1 MRIYRQRHV
10 NFNLSQDKASGN
22 EGLLRT
28 CSAVNRQ
35 RLRKNYQAQRQSLR
49 QYTDCACLALKL
61 QPLEEVV
68 VTLIALYS
76 NIGDAGAAATDLVQH
91 GFERE
96 DISVVTEGYFATAEP
111 EEDAQLR
118 EPGESPLAA
127 DFCAIFNTRSTPIPG
142 PGPTSVAGP
151 LMAAITRRDLAGG
164 LQQMGLPKPEAR
176 RFEHAV
182 HTGGALVTIQVK
194 DTDTTR
200 AALAL
205 EHHHPV
211 DLEMQTQTDTE
222 KPAAFQPHAVSASL
236 DTGKT
241 W

>member
-1 MRIYRQRHV
+1 MQVIHV
-10 NFNLSQDKASGN
+10 
-22 EGLLRT
+22 
-28 CSAVNRQ
+28 CS
-35 RLRKNYQAQRQSLR
+35 
-49 QYTDCACLALKL
+49 CLALKL
-61 QPLEEVV
+61 QPLGEVV
-68 VTLIALYS
+68 VTLVALYS
-76 NIGDAGAAATDLVQH
+76 NIGDAGAAATDLAQH

-127 DFCAIFNTRSTPIPG
+127 DFSAMFSTRSTPIPR
-142 PGPTSVAGP
+142 PGPTSIAGP
-151 LMAAITRRDLAGG
+151 LGAAITRRDLAGG

-182 HTGGALVTIQVK
+182 HIGGALVTIQVK
-194 DTDTTR
+194 DTDMTR

-211 DLEMQTQTDTE
+211 DLEMQARTDAE
-222 KPAAFQPHAVSASL
+222 KPSEFQPHEVSVLL
-236 DTGKT
+236 DARKT